1 MTVSMAGVYPERL
14 PYFASRDTSSTI
26 LCTVHKEN
34 SCFFMQDKLWTPGIY
49 SYAIAIE
56 YAVKGKL
63 D

>member
-26 LCTVHKEN
+26 LCTAHKEN
-34 SCFFMQDKLWTPGIY
+34 SCFFMQDKLWTPGICY
-49 SYAIAIE
+49 LLHE
-56 YAVKGKL
+56 HAVKGKL